1 MTKKQ
6 ERNNLRPGR
15 GISGRTMFS
24 TVLLLFGIVINL
36 NAQERTKVSFKFQKT
51 TFEQVIQEIQK
62 QTDYDFIYNSKAF
75 PQKSFSI

>member
-51 TFEQVIQEIQK
+51 TFEQVIQEIK
-62 QTDYDFIYNSKAF
+62 SKPITILFITARHF
-75 PQKSFSI
+75 PKSRSL

>member
-62 QTDYDFIYNSKAF
+62 QTITILFITARHF
-75 PQKSFSI
+75 PKSRSL

>member
-62 QTDYDFIYNSKAF
+62 QTDYD
-75 PQKSFSI
+75 

>member
-36 NAQERTKVSFKFQKT
+36 NAQERTKGLFQVSKN
-51 TFEQVIQEIQK
+51 
-62 QTDYDFIYNSKAF
+62 DL
-75 PQKSFSI
+75 

>member
-62 QTDYDFIYNSKAF
+62 QTDTILFITARHF
-75 PQKSFSI
+75 PKSRSL

>member
-62 QTDYDFIYNSKAF
+62 QTDYDLFITARHF
-75 PQKSFSI
+75 PKSRSL